1 MPIPLGHD
9 LARELRV
16 SMEQRKAFSRGLQ
29 KAKRRVAVTRSV
41 QPVPLDHDAVACHGL
56 VPVAGVRQDRIAFLL
71 KLRERALVGDDGIDQ
86 SVLQRLR
93 IATEFQNR
101 DVEGRIP
108 SHAAREQPG
117 HEAGRGPLA
126 IDPQTFALQ
135 VFQSFQAAPSD
146 DVRASQA
153 VAARQGDHR
162 AENSPRSPFGT

>member
-1 MPIPLGHD
+1 MASTSP
-9 LARELRV
+9 
-16 SMEQRKAFSRGLQ
+16 
-29 KAKRRVAVTRSV
+29 
-41 QPVPLDHDAVACHGL
+41 
-56 VPVAGVRQDRIAFLL
+56 
-71 KLRERALVGDDGIDQ
+71 
-86 SVLQRLR
+86 VLQRLH

-135 VFQSFQAAPSD
+135 VFQSFQAAPPD

-162 AENSPRSPFGT
+162 GKIRLRNHSVDERRMTIDKDVRVFRPANLTRGNLTLALLRRDPELDIQAVLLEESLFGGDDEWHLAQ